1 MFCFKCVRTFSRIHF
16 GHPKV
21 FVLLSSIF
29 FQCFLYARCHFGMFN
44 SKISSKNI
52 LKSPKMYQPYS
63 LRIPP
68 FKTNFRFLK
77 GGYSYKKFHFWNFYF
92 QTQSI
97 CFFSISDKNLAKN
110 LKYEWNI
117 AIQCNFQRNALRK
130 LQLLENISSKSSKKF
145 VYKGDVFEIGFHN
158 S

>member
-1 MFCFKCVRTFSRIHF
+1 MFEPFPEYILDIQKSLYYFPQFFFNVSYMPDAILECLTPKYQVRIFWSPRRCISPIHWE
-16 GHPKV
+16 
-21 FVLLSSIF
+21 
-29 FQCFLYARCHFGMFN
+29 Y
-44 SKISSKNI
+44 
-52 LKSPKMYQPYS
+52 
-63 LRIPP
+63 PP

-145 VYKGDVFEIGFHN
+145 VYKGDVFEIEFHN